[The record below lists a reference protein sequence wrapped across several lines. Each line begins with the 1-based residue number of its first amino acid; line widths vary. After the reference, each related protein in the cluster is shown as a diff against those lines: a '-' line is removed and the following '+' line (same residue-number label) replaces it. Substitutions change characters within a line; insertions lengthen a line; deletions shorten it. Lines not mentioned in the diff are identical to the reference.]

1 MRSIFSGRL
10 GRRTLTVQSGSD
22 CAKRSRHAPLGGIR
36 TISRLRLPRSA
47 AAAGPTL
54 SSLLSRFVRET
65 EATVAVITA
74 FSAIPLLFLIG
85 AGIDYG
91 VAVQRQAELNAYADA
106 AALAAVTPAM
116 MAQSVA
122 TATTAAQNT
131 FNGQASTLSSVTY
144 SSSNL
149 QVTINTAGSVRTANV
164 SYSATYQPSF
174 ASILG
179 MTSIPVSGSSTA
191 TAGLPPNIDFYLLL
205 DDSPSMAIAATQTDI
220 DTMVTA
226 TPTQGGCAFGC
237 HETYPQADNLGNPNG
252 EDNYA
257 LARNLNVTLRI
268 DLLRQAT
275 QNLMTTAGSTERN
288 NGASYRMAINTF
300 DVALNSIQALTS
312 NLTTA
317 QTSAGNIQLLSVY
330 SNNWLTSSNKNSDTD
345 TNYDAAM
352 TGMNTLMP
360 NPGSG
365 TGVTGDTPQEVL
377 FLVSDGVED
386 ETVNGSR
393 KQSVINTANCT
404 TIKNRGIRI
413 AVLYTEYLPL
423 PTNSWYKTYI
433 APFQTNIG
441 PTLQSCASPGLYF
454 EVKTGGDISSALAQL
469 FQYAI
474 QSAFLSQ

>member
-10 GRRTLTVQSGSD
+10 GRRMLTVQSGSD

-131 FNGQASTLSSVTY
+131 FNAQASTLSSVTY

-300 DVALNSIQALTS
+300 DVA
-312 NLTTA
+312 
-317 QTSAGNIQLLSVY
+317 
-330 SNNWLTSSNKNSDTD
+330 
-345 TNYDAAM
+345 
-352 TGMNTLMP
+352 
-360 NPGSG
+360 
-365 TGVTGDTPQEVL
+365 
-377 FLVSDGVED
+377 
-386 ETVNGSR
+386 
-393 KQSVINTANCT
+393 
-404 TIKNRGIRI
+404 
-413 AVLYTEYLPL
+413 
-423 PTNSWYKTYI
+423 
-433 APFQTNIG
+433 
-441 PTLQSCASPGLYF
+441 
-454 EVKTGGDISSALAQL
+454 
-469 FQYAI
+469 
-474 QSAFLSQ
+474 